1 MAKRL
6 NREGERTSFLIAVA
20 IHIIIIGGLTFW
32 AWKTGKF
39 ESARRSILQYLKGEK
54 EPRQQAVENTKS
66 HRSATPR
73 IPQTPQ
79 AQQNLLGRTRRPVAD
94 DAPPPVDGGSFF
106 QDLRPQA
113 ENASGAGMTSERGRG
128 RTHLQG
134 RQGYGGRSVLA
145 PPSPP
150 TTRQLL
156 IERRQATAAIESV
169 GAEQI
174 SRVGGADVASAIVR
188 LPSTTIIDG
197 KFPVVRGLGDRYI
210 VTTLNG
216 AGIPSADPYRPSA
229 SLDLFP
235 AQMVEKVV
243 VSKTFTPDQ
252 PGASSGANIDIVT
265 KSFPEEQ
272 FATVGFGV
280 SYNNQVT
287 GNERFLTYRGGK
299 LDWLAMDDGS
309 RSIPQIVA
317 NATIPPPI
325 YSSGRPGSPTYE
337 SRIAQANLL
346 NELTRAM
353 GVTQFAPSEKAPP
366 PDHSFSLAAGDS
378 LFLFSQPLGMFGGLT
393 YRREFSYYEDGLSA
407 RYTPAG
413 SEVIK
418 SQEFS
423 DRFGSETV
431 NWSAIATLTTSFAEN
446 HQIGL
451 CFFHNQNA
459 FKGARYQVGSRES
472 EPNRTFFTHRLLWV
486 ERSLRTIQLKGKNEF
501 PTLGSANLEWLISST
516 VTTQGEPDTRF
527 FNMVLEEGVYA
538 TGRNYLPDPQDPT
551 RYFRNLK
558 ENNLNPKVDL
568 SLPFETGTAEDGKL
582 KVGWYLSVSDRFFE
596 ERQIYYRGDAPFS
609 GDPNSYLT
617 ESNLGYNPQPGPGG
631 STLFEWHRYIS
642 SFNSTYKA
650 DSRISAY
657 YGMVEFP
664 FWDRLKL
671 VGGARVESTELRVDS
686 LSYIENSITG
696 ARTNSATLN
705 EINILPAAGLIWH
718 LSSNANLRLNWS
730 HTIARPTVRELAAFR
745 SYDPV
750 LDIEV
755 DGNPRLEISE
765 IENYDLRL
773 EWFPTHNELISLS
786 VFRKFI
792 HRPIERRFIS
802 MVGDLI
808 SYENRDHAEVF
819 GVELELRK
827 SLSFIDPLLAD
838 WSLGG
843 NFSWIHSRTP
853 LTATE
858 LANKKAI
865 LGSVPSSRPLF
876 DQPPYILNVDLA
888 YDNPVWG
895 TSASLVFNMVGPRIV
910 IASLATEDVYEQ
922 PAPRLDLI
930 LSQKMSRRTS
940 IRLAVRN
947 LLNPTIERTYGK
959 NSKFVY
965 SSFSRGVSLALH
977 LTVQL

>member
-1 MAKRL
+1 M
-6 NREGERTSFLIAVA
+6 
-20 IHIIIIGGLTFW
+20 
-32 AWKTGKF
+32 
-39 ESARRSILQYLKGEK
+39 
-54 EPRQQAVENTKS
+54 
-66 HRSATPR
+66 
-73 IPQTPQ
+73 
-79 AQQNLLGRTRRPVAD
+79 
-94 DAPPPVDGGSFF
+94 
-106 QDLRPQA
+106 
-113 ENASGAGMTSERGRG
+113 
-128 RTHLQG
+128 
-134 RQGYGGRSVLA
+134 
-145 PPSPP
+145 
-150 TTRQLL
+150 
-156 IERRQATAAIESV
+156 
-169 GAEQI
+169 
-174 SRVGGADVASAIVR
+174 
-188 LPSTTIIDG
+188 
-197 KFPVVRGLGDRYI
+197 VRGLGDRYI

-216 AGIPSADPYRPSA
+216 ADIPSADPYRPSG

-272 FATVGFGV
+272 FATVGVGV

-287 GNERFLTYRGGK
+287 GNERFLTYQGGK

-378 LFLFSQPLGMFGGLT
+378 LFLLSQPLGMFGGLT

-486 ERSLRTIQLKGKNEF
+486 ERSLSTIQLKGKDQF
-501 PTLGSANLEWLISST
+501 PTLGPATLEWLISST
-516 VTTQGEPDTRF
+516 GTTQNEPDTRF

-551 RYFRNLK
+551 RYFRNL
-558 ENNLNPKVDL
+558 EEDNLNYKADF
-568 SLPFETGTAEDGKL
+568 SLPFGSWTTEESKL
-582 KVGWYLSVSDRFFE
+582 KVGWYQSTRNRAFE
-596 ERQIYYRGDAPFS
+596 ERQIYYRGDAPFN
-609 GDPNSYLT
+609 GDPNLYLT
-617 ESNLGYNPQPGPGG
+617 ESNLGYNPQPGPSG
-631 STLFEWHRYIS
+631 STLYEWRRYIS
-642 SFNSTYKA
+642 SFDSKYKA
-650 DSRISAY
+650 DSESSAY
-657 YGMVEFP
+657 YGLLELPIADGWKVM
-664 FWDRLKL
+664 
-671 VGGARVESTELRVDS
+671 GGARVENTDLRVDS
-686 LSYIENSITG
+686 LSYIENAITG
-696 ARTNSATLN
+696 SRTNSAALSETD
-705 EINILPAAGLIWH
+705 ILPATGLIWS
-718 LSSNANLRLNWS
+718 LSSNVNLRLNWS
-730 HTIARPTVRELAAFR
+730 HTIARPSPRELAACR
-745 SYDPV
+745 SYDPI

-755 DGNPRLEISE
+755 DGNPLLQISKV
-765 IENYDLRL
+765 ENYDLRL
-773 EWFPTHNELISLS
+773 EWFPSHNELISIS

-865 LGSVPSSRPLF
+865 LGSVASSRPLF
-876 DQPPYILNVDLA
+876 DQPPYIFK
-888 YDNPVWG
+888 Y
-895 TSASLVFNMVGPRIV
+895 R
-910 IASLATEDVYEQ
+910 
-922 PAPRLDLI
+922 
-930 LSQKMSRRTS
+930 
-940 IRLAVRN
+940 
-947 LLNPTIERTYGK
+947 
-959 NSKFVY
+959 
-965 SSFSRGVSLALH
+965 VSLR
-977 LTVQL
+977 

>member
-174 SRVGGADVASAIVR
+174 SQVGGADVASAIAR